1 VAGLNHPSTVTNQ
14 AHCWASFVT
23 TVGLDYQRATFG
35 WKCADLDAAGLAA
48 TVAASTMT
56 LGGMLKHLALVED
69 QWFSWFLHGL
79 QPAAPWNTVDWDADP
94 DWDWATIPKSLIRK
108 NSPRPLERG
117 RDNGSCHGAGD
128 HGSPEQRVE
137 WFRTGFDG
145 GIEAC
150 PGQR

>member
-1 VAGLNHPSTVTNQ
+1 MAGLNHPSTVTNQ

-69 QWFSWFLHGL
+69 QWFSWFLHGAHGGAVEHGRL
-79 QPAAPWNTVDWDADP
+79 GRRSRLGLGHHSEIVDTEELSA
-94 DWDWATIPKSLIRK
+94 
-108 NSPRPLERG
+108 SPG
-117 RDNGSCHGAGD
+117 TMSG
-128 HGSPEQRVE
+128 QRVLA
-137 WFRTGFDG
+137 RG
-145 GIEAC
+145 G
-150 PGQR
+150 